1 MTVSEE
7 MCVSEPTG
15 AGGVAL
21 LSAPALTVGDRLQ
34 QASDRAAYLSVAAR
48 GLSGALRTDRAV
60 DLVLEMLTGQVV
72 DWAQMTVR
80 DGRHYSFRARLA
92 EGGVHA
98 ASLPVGAVEPSSS
111 LGRVVA
117 TGASDLVMVPDGEHS
132 DPALASAVPAQ
143 PLRDALATI
152 RPVDMLTIALRARGT
167 TYGALTVALRG
178 GTGFDEAA
186 VAFLEDFAQRV
197 SVTLDT
203 TRALADSR
211 RVARVLSRDLNPPAL
226 PTLSGVESATYYRV
240 AFEHEA
246 LGGDFYDV
254 HGDPDDWTAVMGD
267 VCGKGVEAAVL
278 TGKVRQ
284 TVRTGALVDR
294 DPAWILEL
302 TNRVLLAD
310 GEDTFVTM
318 VCARGRLVGDTVHL
332 EVATAGHPAPLV
344 VRADGSVEQ
353 PVVTGTALGLL
364 PGTPYA
370 SVPVDLAP
378 GETCLFHTD
387 GVTEASGHR
396 GRFGDD
402 RLRRV
407 LVDTGAC
414 DVRAQVESVAVAV
427 SAHLRDRAHD
437 DIAILALQAGG
448 ER

>member
-1 MTVSEE
+1 M
-7 MCVSEPTG
+7 SEPTG
-15 AGGVAL
+15 AGGAAL
-21 LSAPALTVGDRLQ
+21 LSAPALGVSDRLQ
-34 QASDRAAYLSVAAR
+34 QASDRAAYLSVADR

-60 DLVLEMLTGQVV
+60 DLVLEMLTGAVV
-72 DWAQMTVR
+72 DWAQMTVL
-80 DGRHYSFRARLA
+80 DGRHYSFRARLV
-92 EGGVHA
+92 EGGLHA
-98 ASLPVGAVEPSSS
+98 ASLPVTALDPSSS

-117 TGASDLVMVPDGEHS
+117 TGASDLVMVPDGERADS
-132 DPALASAVPAQ
+132 ALASAVPAHE
-143 PLRDALATI
+143 LRAALATI
-152 RPVDMLTIALRARGT
+152 RPVDMLTIALTARGT

-178 GTGFDEAA
+178 GNGFDEAA
-186 VAFLEDFAQRV
+186 VAFLEDFAHRV

-211 RVARVLSRDLNPPAL
+211 RVARVLSRDLNPPTL
-226 PTLSGVESATYYRV
+226 PTLTGVESAAYYRV

-284 TVRTGALVDR
+284 TVRTAALVDR
-294 DPAWILEL
+294 DPGRVLEL

-310 GEDTFVTM
+310 GGDTFVTM
-318 VCARGRLVGDTVHL
+318 VCARGRLVGDTLRL

-353 PVVTGTALGLL
+353 PLVTGTALGLL

-370 SVPVDLAP
+370 SVTVDLAP

-402 RLRRV
+402 RLHQV

-437 DIAILALQAGG
+437 DIAILALQASG